1 MKRGGTERLNTLGPQ
16 PPSPEPERNPE
27 ITTTTTKADRVN
39 INRAPKGGAVSTVNG
54 QFYAG
59 GQFMP
64 MVAVVVEV
72 KPAPLAG
79 STRQV
84 AWANRLRREALA
96 SLDDE
101 IQARMSF
108 LNSRTDAKVY
118 RPIVKRLMVTR
129 HHLMTERS
137 AAAVID
143 RRAMLV

>member
-1 MKRGGTERLNTLGPQ
+1 M
-16 PPSPEPERNPE
+16 
-27 ITTTTTKADRVN
+27 TTTTTQADRVN

-79 STRQV
+79 SSRQV
-84 AWANRLRREALA
+84 AWASRLRREALGR
-96 SLDDE
+96 LDDE

-108 LNSRTDAKVY
+108 LNNRTEAKVY
-118 RPIVKRLMVTR
+118 RPIVKRLLIAR
-129 HHLMTERS
+129 HKLMTERS
-137 AAAVID
+137 AASVID
-143 RRAMLV
+143 RRASLV